1 MLKNKQIL
9 ENLQSTNCPKCGT
22 SLSTARIDTVFE
34 AQSSF
39 VAHAVCSSCSTSS
52 MVTVTPNGSGTVPIY
67 SDLSG
72 TEFKKF
78 LTKPGI
84 SYEDVLDLHL
94 LLKKENI
101 WNLLHKKEK

>member
-9 ENLQSTNCPKCGT
+9 KNIQATKCPKCEE
-22 SLSTARIDTVFE
+22 SLSTAQIDTVFK
-34 AQSSF
+34 ADSSYI
-39 VAHAVCSSCSTSS
+39 AHAICAKCSTTS
-52 MVTVTPNGSGTVPIY
+52 MITVTPNGSGTVPIY
-67 SDLSG
+67 SDLTG

-78 LTKPGI
+78 LKMPGI

-94 LLKKENI
+94 LLKKETL